1 MNLKDPCADCLHFSE
16 CSERRGRCREYKD
29 LKGVIEDIEMLNQKA
44 KLTACSEAD
53 KADICK
59 GGAGTGFEAPGSKR
73 GQAGSH
79 S

>member
-1 MNLKDPCADCLHFSE
+1 ME
-16 CSERRGRCREYKD
+16 QRGKCREYKD
-29 LKGVIEDIEMLNQKA
+29 LEEVRQDIEMLNKKA
-44 KLTACSEAD
+44 KSSAVSEAD
-53 KADICK
+53 KADLCK